1 MQQPKQPFLE
11 TLYKTRTIGQIV
23 LYNERRDIPRGE
35 KAAALDFLKSEY
47 ERESTNYPY
56 LVPDFDD
63 EAALWGAKTL
73 YYAAQLYLYR
83 KDNTSQLT
91 TILPAYP
98 KEPDAPALLSAD
110 LCLRFLPQVV
120 AMLKATDPEDL
131 LIPVLNKHLEKFH
144 YSVIGFEANPN
155 SFNFSILNTNQC
167 LKQLYLDRIIERK
180 DIAFAENEEVKQ
192 WLNEC
197 LGDHKKIFW
206 EQLTI

>member
-11 TLYKTRTIGQIV
+11 TLYKTRTIGEIV
-23 LYNERRDIPRGE
+23 LYNERSDIPRSE

-47 ERESTNYPY
+47 ERESTDYPY
-56 LVPDFDD
+56 LAPVFDD
-63 EAALWGAKTL
+63 EAALWGATTL

-83 KDNTSQLT
+83 KDETSQLT
-91 TILPAYP
+91 TILPDYS
-98 KEPDAPALLSAD
+98 KEPNASALLSAD
-110 LCLRFLPQVV
+110 LCLRFLPQIV
-120 AMLKATDPEDL
+120 AMLKAADPEDL

-144 YSVIGFEANPN
+144 YSVIGFDANLGN
-155 SFNFSILNTNQC
+155 FNFSILNTNQC
-167 LKQLYLDRIIERK
+167 FKQLYLDRIIERR
-180 DIAFAENEEVKQ
+180 DIAFAGNDQVKQ